1 MITMQDESLF
11 LHDMMTGRRYWSP
24 KGQRISAP
32 YTGSHKKITMCGALA
47 MDGRQFFRAYERF
60 DAPTFVA
67 YLKEMQR
74 HFGKVAVMTD
84 RALQHRSNLVR

>member
-1 MITMQDESLF
+1 MITIQDESLF

-84 RALQHRSNLVR
+84 RALQHRSKLVR